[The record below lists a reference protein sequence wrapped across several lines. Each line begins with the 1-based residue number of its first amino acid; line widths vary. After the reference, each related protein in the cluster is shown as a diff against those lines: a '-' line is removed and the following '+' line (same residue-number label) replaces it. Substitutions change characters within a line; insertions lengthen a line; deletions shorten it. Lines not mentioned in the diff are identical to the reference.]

1 MSMLNHVRLLLLA
14 LWLGAAIFFSGAV
27 APSAFK
33 VLRAFNLPNAT
44 EIAGAIVSRTLA
56 IVNISGFIISLLLI
70 FTALA
75 LRRLWPRRRFLL
87 QMVLL
92 AIVAAATGLGEWV
105 IAARMRVLRAGFN
118 GPIDQV
124 AATDAG
130 RMAFDALHGYSVKAL
145 SVAMLAAL
153 IVFFVMTKRF
163 ESGRE

>member
-1 MSMLNHVRLLLLA
+1 MFNNLRLLLLA
-14 LWLGAAIFFSGAV
+14 AWLGAAIFFSGAV

-44 EIAGAIVSRTLA
+44 EVAGGIVSRTLA

-70 FTALA
+70 VTAFA
-75 LRRLWPRRRFLL
+75 LQRLWPQRRFLL
-87 QMVLL
+87 QIVLL
-92 AIVAAATGLGEWV
+92 GIVAAATGVGEWV
-105 IAARMRVLRAGFN
+105 IAARMRGLRAAFG

-124 AATDAG
+124 PATNAG
-130 RMAFDALHGYSVKAL
+130 RIAFDALHGYSVTAL

-153 IVFFVMTKRF
+153 IVFFVMSKRF

>member
-1 MSMLNHVRLLLLA
+1 MFNNLRLLLLA
-14 LWLGAAIFFSGAV
+14 AWLGAAIFFSGAV

-44 EIAGAIVSRTLA
+44 EVAGGIVSRTLA

-70 FTALA
+70 VTAFA

-87 QMVLL
+87 QIVLL
-92 AIVAAATGLGEWV
+92 AIVAAVTGVGEWI
-105 IAARMRVLRAGFN
+105 IAARMRGLRAAFG

-124 AATDAG
+124 PATDAG
-130 RMAFDALHGYSVKAL
+130 RIAFDALHGYSVTAL
-145 SVAMLAAL
+145 SIAMLAAL
-153 IVFFVMTKRF
+153 IVFFVMSRRF